1 MKVGDLVKHNKV
13 IGVITYVF
21 DNNDLCVL
29 FKDGE
34 YQVDSRDCVV
44 VSEEPS

>member
-21 DNNDLCVL
+21 DNNELCVL

-44 VSEEPS
+44 ISEAK